1 MQERQAKKIPKTGS
15 TVHGIKFHRHV
26 LMAPDTER
34 PNRKRPKAL
43 PRNSASPRLSHLN
56 QSGGGDFWKPSP
68 YLPDGRKGIVRY
80 QPKGHHVLG
89 PIRSD
94 APCRECVQPGLNMK
108 GNIKMVKNILT
119 GRLGIQLGMTPV
131 QESRFNV
138 PYRERR
144 RKWSQK
150 N

>member
-1 MQERQAKKIPKTGS
+1 MTEVMPFLQNAILPSCALTTPVGVLCSCQEATK
-15 TVHGIKFHRHV
+15 
-26 LMAPDTER
+26 
-34 PNRKRPKAL
+34 
-43 PRNSASPRLSHLN
+43 RLSWEIKAEAETFGN
-56 QSGGGDFWKPSP
+56 QVHICQT
-68 YLPDGRKGIVRY
+68 GRKGIVRY
-80 QPKGHHVLG
+80 QPKGRHVLG

-138 PYRERR
+138 PYQERR
-144 RKWSQK
+144 REWSQK